1 MVFRF
6 CLDGGGGWRWRG
18 EVMVWNF
25 GGKNVDADVIDR
37 GSLDL

>member
-1 MVFRF
+1 ME
-6 CLDGGGGWRWRG
+6 GGGG
-18 EVMVWNF
+18 EVMVMVWNF